1 MLSRSSS
8 PSTHVPFLPRVS
20 DADIMWMKSAVAQ
33 ELHIHDDNMLTS
45 DLFYY
50 SSYTKSVWK
59 KKQEAIKNGEVY
71 IGG

>member
-1 MLSRSSS
+1 MRSRSSS

-20 DADIMWMKSAVAQ
+20 DSELMWMKRSVAQ
-33 ELHIHDDNMLTS
+33 ELHIHDDQMLAS

-50 SSYTKSVWK
+50 ANFVKDVWK
-59 KKQEAIKNGEVY
+59 KKVDAAKAGEVY